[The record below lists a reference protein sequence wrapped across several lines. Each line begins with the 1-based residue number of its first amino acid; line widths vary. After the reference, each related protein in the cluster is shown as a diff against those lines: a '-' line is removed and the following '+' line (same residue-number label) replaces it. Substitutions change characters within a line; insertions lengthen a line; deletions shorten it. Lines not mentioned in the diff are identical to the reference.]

1 MFIAM
6 NSVVVNIFF
15 ITVIEQSRCDYQ
27 DRSQYTYL
35 KNMMMSRVWGAKSP
49 SSLPSRKNHGVSF
62 ELLRRNLLWLMV
74 DGKDISFSVIDK

>member
-35 KNMMMSRVWGAKSP
+35 KNMMMSRVWGAKSA

-62 ELLRRNLLWLMV
+62 ELLRRNLL
-74 DGKDISFSVIDK
+74 